1 MLCAY
6 AQQSNGRD
14 RITCGA
20 DEKAPHQ
27 LCPHQKYCHQNCE
40 WENSPAMLS
49 CERRIRMN
57 EMNSNFDIEVASKK
71 ENKEKQIQYKKY
83 EKNKDN
89 KEGVES
95 VKQDESVKQEL
106 KDNTENEVNQKPAL
120 KEGWARGV
128 VTNKWSTS
136 AWVVLENGCG
146 LTMDNFGA
154 YSIGE
159 TVEFELPSWYRNSR
173 K

>member
-6 AQQSNGRD
+6 AQQNNGRD
-14 RITCGA
+14 RIVCGA
-20 DEKAPHQ
+20 DEKDSHQ

-57 EMNSNFDIEVASKK
+57 EMNNTFDIEAAPKK

-89 KEGVES
+89 KEVVEP
-95 VKQDESVKQEL
+95 VKQEL
-106 KDNTENEVNQKPAL
+106 KDIVEKEVSQKPAL

-128 VTNKWSTS
+128 VHKKWGTS
-136 AWVVLENGCG
+136 AWVILENGCG
-146 LTMDNFGA
+146 LTMDNFSV

-159 TVEFELPSWYRNSR
+159 TVEFELPKWYRNSR